1 MNFFNVIAA
10 SSIRGVTTIVT
21 PPSSDVGA
29 PSVPINLTE
38 GYTDSNSTFFTWRAQ
53 TDQETLIVN
62 YKVYKNNV
70 FEKDVWN
77 NEAKILGLTQG
88 NYSFTVSSVDASGNE
103 SAKSQALVI
112 AIPAAVADPLD
123 ALIASKG
130 QLALDR
136 TYIDLSSANVRE
148 ENNTLYLTKWVDRS
162 PNLNYAVQTDL
173 DLQMEILPEYKSVLP
188 DGFDDVMILNTDMVL
203 DAATGGFSIYI
214 CIDRFSSGLS
224 IVLGR
229 RIQTVGS
236 GANVYFF
243 KNGANY
249 EMRFVTASAYL
260 MTFGGLVKDD
270 IVGNKIYEVH
280 HDGVG
285 NATLLINGVSKSTI
299 TVNNDSWNIGRLN
312 SPYDGDYFEG
322 LYKGIFSFNTI
333 LSASE
338 KTLVRDSLTA
348 RYNIT

>member
-1 MNFFNVIAA
+1 MSFFNVIAA
-10 SSIRGVTTIVT
+10 SSIRGVTTVT

-29 PSVPINLTE
+29 PSVPIDLLE

-62 YKVYKNNV
+62 YRVYKDNV
-70 FEKDVWN
+70 FEKEVWN
-77 NEAKILGLTQG
+77 NEAKIIELTEG
-88 NYSFTVSSVDASGNE
+88 NYSFTISSIDASGNE
-103 SAKSQALVI
+103 SAKSQALAI
-112 AIPAAVADPLD
+112 AIPATAADPLD

-130 QLALDR
+130 QLALDS
-136 TYIDLSSANVRE
+136 TYIDLAGVNVRE
-148 ENNTLYLTKWVDRS
+148 ENNTIYLTKWLDRS
-162 PNLNYAVQTDL
+162 PNLNHAVQTDL

-214 CIDRFSSGLS
+214 CVDRFHNGST

-229 RIQTVGS
+229 RYSTIGS
-236 GANVYFF
+236 GGTISFLRY
-243 KNGANY
+243 GDY
-249 EMRFVTASAYL
+249 EMRFTTASGYK
-260 MTFGGLVKDD
+260 MIFGGLVTDD

-280 HDGVG
+280 HDGTG
-285 NATLLINGVSKSTI
+285 SATLLINGVSKSTI

-312 SPYDGDYFEG
+312 SPYDGNYFAG

-338 KTLVRDSLTA
+338 KTLVRDTLTA

>member
-1 MNFFNVIAA
+1 MSFFNVIAA
-10 SSIRGVTTIVT
+10 LSLRGVTTIVT
-21 PPSSDVGA
+21 PPSSDITA
-29 PSVPINLTE
+29 PSVPINLVE
-38 GYTDSNSTFFTWRAQ
+38 GYTDSNSTFFMWRAQ
-53 TDQETLIVN
+53 TDDVSVVT
-62 YKVYKNNV
+62 YKVYKDNV
-70 FEKDVWN
+70 FYKTVVN
-77 NEAKILGLTQG
+77 NEAKIIGLTEG

-112 AIPAAVADPLD
+112 AIPATLADPLD

-130 QLALDR
+130 QLALDS
-136 TYIDLSSANVRE
+136 TYIDLAGVNVRE
-148 ENNTLYLTKWVDRS
+148 ENNTTYLTKWMDRS
-162 PNLNYAVQTDL
+162 PNLNHAVQTDL

-214 CIDRFSSGLS
+214 CVDKFFNGLS

-229 RIQTVGS
+229 RTSTASSGGS
-236 GANVYFF
+236 VYFF
-243 KNGANY
+243 KNGGNY
-249 EMRFVTASAYL
+249 EMRFVTSSAYL
-260 MTFGGLVKDD
+260 MTFGGLVIDD

-280 HDGVG
+280 HDGAG
-285 NATLLINGVSKSTI
+285 SATLLINGVSKSTI
-299 TVNNDSWNIGRLN
+299 IVNNDSWNIGRLN
-312 SPYDGDYFEG
+312 SPYYGDYFEG